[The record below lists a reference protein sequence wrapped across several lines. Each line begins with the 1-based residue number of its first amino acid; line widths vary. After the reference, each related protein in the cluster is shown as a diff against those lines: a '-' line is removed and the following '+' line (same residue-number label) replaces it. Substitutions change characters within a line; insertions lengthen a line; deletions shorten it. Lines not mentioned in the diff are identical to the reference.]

1 MLSATFIDR
10 PRLSLVISIV
20 ITLAGLIALTALPIA
35 QFPDI
40 VPPQVQV
47 TARYPGAGATVVEQ
61 TVAQPIESQVVGVD
75 QALYMKSTSGNDGSY
90 TLTVSF
96 AVGTNPDI
104 NTVNVQNRVSLA
116 LPQLPE
122 EVSRQGVT
130 VKKKS
135 SAILQVLAI
144 YSPDSRYD
152 TLFLSNYA
160 TINVLDNIKR
170 VPGVGDAYLF
180 GALDYSMRV
189 WLNTDRLTALGLTP
203 TDVANALQRPERPGG
218 RRPDRRAADR
228 RRPVPAQHPDQ
239 GPADRARG
247 VRERRRPR
255 QPGRLLSSACATS
268 AGSSWPR
275 GPATRSAA
283 STAARVP

>member
-1 MLSATFIDR
+1 MLSSTFIDR

-20 ITLAGLIALTALPIA
+20 ITLAGVIALYALPIA

-40 VPPQVQV
+40 VPPQVQI

-75 QALYMKSTSGNDGSY
+75 KALYMKSTSGNDGSY

-96 AVGTNPDI
+96 QVGTDPDI

-116 LPQLPE
+116 MPQLPE

-135 SAILQVLAI
+135 SAILQVLAV

-160 TINVLDNIKR
+160 TINLLDNIKR

-189 WLNTDRLTALGLTP
+189 WINTDRLTALGLTP
-203 TDVANALQRPERPGG
+203 NDVAQALKGQNVQAAVG
-218 RRPDRRAADR
+218 PDRRPADR

-255 QPGRLLSSACATS
+255 QPGRLLRPRARRRR
-268 AGSSWPR
+268 GSSSPPA
-275 GPATRSAA
+275 PATRSAA
-283 STAARVP
+283 STAGRGP

>member
-1 MLSATFIDR
+1 MLSSTFIDR

-20 ITLAGLIALTALPIA
+20 ITLAGLIALKALPIA

-47 TARYPGAGATVVEQ
+47 TGRYPGAGAEVVEQ

-75 QALYMKSTSGNDGSY
+75 KALYMKSTSGNDGSY

-96 AVGTNPDI
+96 AVGTDPDI

-135 SAILQVLAI
+135 SAILQVLAV
-144 YSPDSRYD
+144 YSPDARYD

-160 TINVLDNIKR
+160 TINILDNIKR

-189 WLNTDRLTALGLTP
+189 WINTDRLTALGLTP
-203 TDVANALQRPERPGG
+203 TDVANALKGQNIQAAVGPS
-218 RRPDRRAADR
+218 RRAA
-228 RRPVPAQHPDQ
+228 
-239 GPADRARG
+239 RG
-247 VRERRRPR
+247 RCRSSSSTSRPR
-255 QPGRLLSSACATS
+255 
-268 AGSSWPR
+268 AG
-275 GPATRSAA
+275 
-283 STAARVP
+283 

>member
-1 MLSATFIDR
+1 M
-10 PRLSLVISIV
+10 
-20 ITLAGLIALTALPIA
+20 
-35 QFPDI
+35 
-40 VPPQVQV
+40 
-47 TARYPGAGATVVEQ
+47 
-61 TVAQPIESQVVGVD
+61 AQPIEVAGRGRRQGALHEVD
-75 QALYMKSTSGNDGSY
+75 LGQRRQLHADRKLRRRHRSRTSTPSTSRTGS
-90 TLTVSF
+90 
-96 AVGTNPDI
+96 
-104 NTVNVQNRVSLA
+104 RWR

-135 SAILQVLAI
+135 SAILQVLAV

-160 TINVLDNIKR
+160 TINILDNIKR

-203 TDVANALQRPERPGG
+203 TDVANALQGQNIQAAVG
-218 RRPDRRAADR
+218 PDRRAADR

-255 QPGRLLSSACATS
+255 QPGRLLRPRARRRPGR
-268 AGSSWPR
+268 AGR
-275 GPATRSAA
+275 ADQRTRSAA
-283 STAARVP
+283 STAARVR

>member
-1 MLSATFIDR
+1 M
-10 PRLSLVISIV
+10 
-20 ITLAGLIALTALPIA
+20 
-35 QFPDI
+35 
-40 VPPQVQV
+40 
-47 TARYPGAGATVVEQ
+47 
-61 TVAQPIESQVVGVD
+61 AQPIESQVVGVD

-160 TINVLDNIKR
+160 TINILDNIKR

-203 TDVANALQRPERPGG
+203 TDVANALRGPERAGG
-218 RRPDRRAADR
+218 RRA
-228 RRPVPAQHPDQ
+228 
-239 GPADRARG
+239 GSARS
-247 VRERRRPR
+247 RSATPSSSSTSRPR
-255 QPGRLLSSACATS
+255 
-268 AGSSWPR
+268 AG
-275 GPATRSAA
+275 
-283 STAARVP
+283 